1 MIEAKPK
8 TEASLRDFV
17 YLDWERVRSLS
28 AQLLGGV
35 PQDATRESGHD
46 LGAKGEVRGGIPAV
60 LTGKG
65 EGDYR
70 YFRTQNETRSLH
82 HYVYTLFETRLR
94 ERGAVTEVDADFDFD
109 RWTEDGFR
117 DGQFVRVTGLVRLMD
132 YAWISI
138 MMEALPG
145 MMRAAQHAATIGLK
159 QDRDEGRITK
169 KEFEAEQQDQQKQL
183 SELKALKLEKI
194 TELVRQ
200 LHGEA
205 VRVKVVPDADK
216 PANAFVGSAD
226 LSSFHDSASSL
237 AQKYGYGIDAG
248 WSVLGQVN
256 RSMAPS
262 NPTPIPT
269 GNDMEDAFE
278 AAALNIN
285 NLVQVA
291 SATKFPAISF
301 TPISIYRTC

>member
-8 TEASLRDFV
+8 TAESLRDFV

-46 LGAKGEVRGGIPAV
+46 LGARGEVRGGIPAI
-60 LTGKG
+60 LSGKG

-70 YFRTQNETRSLH
+70 YFRSQNETRSLH
-82 HYVYTLFETRLR
+82 HYVYSLFETRLR
-94 ERGAVTEVDADFDFD
+94 ERGAITEVNAEFDFD
-109 RWTEDGFR
+109 RWTEDGFG

-132 YAWISI
+132 YAWIST
-138 MMEALPG
+138 MMEALPA

-169 KEFEAEQQDQQKQL
+169 KEFEAEQQDHQKQL
-183 SELKALKLEKI
+183 NELKTLKLEKI
-194 TELVRQ
+194 TELVRR
-200 LHGEA
+200 LYGEA
-205 VRVKVVPDADK
+205 VRVKIVPDTDR

-256 RSMAPS
+256 RSMGPN
-262 NPTPIPT
+262 NPTLIPT

-278 AAALNIN
+278 AVALNIN
-285 NLVQVA
+285 SMVQVA
-291 SATKFPAISF
+291 SATKFPAISL

>member
-1 MIEAKPK
+1 MIEGRPK

-28 AQLLGGV
+28 AQLLRGV

-46 LGAKGEVRGGIPAV
+46 LGAKGEVRGGIRAV

-94 ERGAVTEVDADFDFD
+94 ERGAVTEVDAHFDFD

-159 QDRDEGRITK
+159 QDRDEGRITQNRGLFSGLIRGVSRPARGL
-169 KEFEAEQQDQQKQL
+169 EGPNLPLSAPSGVQL
-183 SELKALKLEKI
+183 LHLRASWNSPSRSCRTVHATADETDFSIKATLSI
-194 TELVRQ
+194 TSVRP
-200 LHGEA
+200 LN
-205 VRVKVVPDADK
+205 V
-216 PANAFVGSAD
+216 
-226 LSSFHDSASSL
+226 SL
-237 AQKYGYGIDAG
+237 AEIGCLQILARLLLPIGPWG
-248 WSVLGQVN
+248 WL
-256 RSMAPS
+256 
-262 NPTPIPT
+262 
-269 GNDMEDAFE
+269 
-278 AAALNIN
+278 
-285 NLVQVA
+285 
-291 SATKFPAISF
+291 ATMNA
-301 TPISIYRTC
+301 